1 MAGMTRSEYKAADA
15 LSAAVSN
22 RGFQP
27 HGFLIRIQE
36 FPSFVQRE
44 IWKLFMLWMKQMA
57 DDRNNTYSVWPDD
70 LRNEAAIVWDSCRE
84 FYE

>member
-1 MAGMTRSEYKAADA
+1 MATMNRPEYKAADA

-44 IWKLFMLWMKQMA
+44 IWKIFLLWMREMA
-57 DDRNNTYSVWPDD
+57 NDRNNIYSVWPDD
-70 LRNEAAIVWDSCRE
+70 LRNEASLIWDSAKE
-84 FYE
+84 YYE